1 MARLRRDASRNRGR
15 EDRAER
21 PGRDAE
27 GPTPDA
33 RRPEF
38 AERYGIRPEWH
49 PDTLAVHAG
58 QEPDEATG
66 AVAPPIHP
74 AATFAQE
81 AVGRPRGG
89 WEYARTGNPTRARL
103 ERAIATL
110 DGAAYGL
117 AFASGS
123 AATAA
128 VAALAGPGEE
138 LIVSDD
144 VYGGTYR
151 YFEHVLRQGG
161 VVARYADLS
170 RFPRETLRALLSART
185 RIVWLETPSNPLLKL
200 IDIAEVA
207 ATLRAHA
214 GARGEL
220 PILVVD
226 NTFATPYLQRPLE
239 LGADISLYSA
249 TKYLGGH
256 SDTVVGVLATSRAG
270 LHERLRF
277 LQNAAGAVPGPF
289 DCYLVLRG
297 LRTLALRMER
307 HVANAQRVAEALA
320 ARKDVATVRYPGLAS
335 GAHAHPQVDL
345 GARQMHGSGGMVSF
359 EPRPARGRSAE
370 ERARRFCEL
379 TRIFVLGESLGG
391 VESLVELPAAMTH
404 ASVAGSPL
412 ETPPALVR
420 LSVGIEHPDDLVADV
435 ARALDEA

>member
-1 MARLRRDASRNRGR
+1 MN
-15 EDRAER
+15 EDSGDRSPGTERAEAAGNAAAADR
-21 PGRDAE
+21 PD
-27 GPTPDA
+27 
-33 RRPEF
+33 F
-38 AERYGIRPEWH
+38 AGRYGPRPDWH

-66 AVAPPIHP
+66 AVAPPIHL

-81 AVGRPRGG
+81 AVGRPRDG

-103 ERAIATL
+103 ERAIAAL
-110 DGAAYGL
+110 DGAQFGL

-123 AATAA
+123 AATST

-151 YFEHVLRQGG
+151 YFEHVLRESGI
-161 VVARYADLS
+161 VARYADLS
-170 RFPRETLRALLSART
+170 KFPAETLRSLLSERT
-185 RIVWLETPSNPLLKL
+185 RIVWVETPSNPRLKL

-207 ATLRAHA
+207 GVLHGRS
-214 GARGEL
+214 GARGEG

-226 NTFATPYLQRPLE
+226 NTFATPHLQRPLE
-239 LGADISLYSA
+239 HGADIALYSA

-256 SDTVVGVLATSRAG
+256 SDAVVGLLATSRPD

-307 HVANAQRVAEALA
+307 HGDNAGRVAQALASRADVARVHYPGLREGPHTHPQAALA
-320 ARKDVATVRYPGLAS
+320 ARQMR
-335 GAHAHPQVDL
+335 GA
-345 GARQMHGSGGMVSF
+345 GGMVGF
-359 EPRPARGRSAE
+359 EPTAAGGRSAA
-370 ERARRFCEL
+370 ERARRFCEG

-412 ETPPALVR
+412 EAPAALVR

-435 ARALDEA
+435 AQALDAA